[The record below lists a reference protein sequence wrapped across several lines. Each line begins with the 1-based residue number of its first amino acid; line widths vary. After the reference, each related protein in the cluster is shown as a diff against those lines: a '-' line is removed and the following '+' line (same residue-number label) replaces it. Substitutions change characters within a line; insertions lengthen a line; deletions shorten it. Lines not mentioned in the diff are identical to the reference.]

1 MDALLKDPERPS
13 AVEWIIAVC
22 GLHQAPD
29 VRSRLLEGV
38 VAGPHI
44 QTLSL
49 VRVDQHTAALDRH
62 DDGLNELG
70 QTVGQPVEFEELRAL
85 VPKLP
90 VRLRTATDE
99 RLAIAVP
106 EEREPVLRP
115 VVPPPV
121 FGVRMLTLPRELMV
135 VGPNRVCQRREP
147 FAGCDA
153 AVAVG
158 PLVDR
163 DDFLR

>member
-1 MDALLKDPERPS
+1 MDALPKDPERPS

-22 GLHQAPD
+22 GLDQASG
-29 VRSRLLEGV
+29 VRSRLLERV

-70 QTVGQPVEFEELRAL
+70 QTVGQPVQFEELRAL

-90 VRLRTATDE
+90 VRLESATDE
-99 RLAIAVP
+99 RLAVAVP
-106 EEREPVLRP
+106 EEREPVLGP
-115 VVPPPV
+115 VVPHPA
-121 FGVRMLTLPRELMV
+121 FGVGTLTLPLELIA
-135 VGPNRVCQRREP
+135 VGLNRVFQRREP

-153 AVAVG
+153 AVSIG
-158 PLVDR
+158 PLVER